1 MTDQD
6 FNFAT
11 TILTSKTPQQAA
23 AIIPNVITGS
33 TGLNKDLI
41 TWFKHYS
48 STLENYTQGLQQL
61 IDEATKIAERSSI
74 GFNNFPRNWNCLVNA
89 VKTEHDNNEA
99 VNKHLRQEII
109 NPLREL
115 IEKDVR
121 ISELM
126 INGQELQEISGNL
139 NREGEIQWNYK
150 APQSFQNLEDFKKIE
165 IQVMFDIILNF
176 FQLNNGKLTKDLK
189 NNENSTNYL
198 LGSFKLD
205 AEMQNQLNYLVNTQ
219 FATPQRGLQQ
229 QGQHL
234 APAAVPNNKQRRNSS
249 FAKLEKSASPKK
261 PSKLKSK
268 VGSIF
273 GRKKKK
279 EKFTGADSIA
289 EDESLS
295 EVSLPPTRTRNSSVL
310 SRSNSTRRSFI
321 DRFHRDESSTGI
333 SRQHEQHQQPL
344 SDPLPHAE
352 KPQPEIPQSPE
363 APQAKSLEP
372 VSEVQKELF
381 PPMQNGSERKGENQ
395 QSRVD
400 VPSQTLSPVT
410 PTHDGFGG
418 SVKPLPEPVDS
429 PNVIKYNDSDDSS
442 TEERRGSLLEK
453 HNLEVQPVSSPFTT
467 QPPAPV
473 PQESRSRQSSDG
485 IYSFEAGDDSNP
497 ISATPRSEQNVFGQ
511 MPDPNLSPEKTL
523 APPPPPSR
531 KVLHH
536 EEPTVRDSAL
546 FHNLPAASHSGRDSV
561 MAPLASQDTGHSLLK
576 NDFKHENLASTLGLS
591 SSIAEVINAS
601 FKDGQLIK
609 SQVVGEVAFNYN
621 GNASDPLVVTIPNSF
636 DKVLVNKTFIKD
648 LGQSKYKVNPTSIT
662 SKTLGGLKYLLKPTQ
677 VPVIIQQIW
686 KFEPHQSS
694 LMVSIRSTTPL
705 VLENFVVSVAL
716 NQDIEATSASSKPQ
730 GAFNKEKNRI
740 TWRYPQS
747 LALNGEERLIAR
759 FMTNGLGS
767 EHESGV
773 QIKFQVKDPQVKYCS
788 IYSENG
794 EEIPTFRNLV
804 SGSYSGHL

>member
-48 STLENYTQGLQQL
+48 STLEGYTQGLQQL
-61 IDEATKIAERSSI
+61 IDEANKIAERSSV

-89 VKTEHDNNEA
+89 IKTEHDNNETI
-99 VNKHLRQEII
+99 NKHLRQEII

-115 IEKDVR
+115 VEKDVR
-121 ISELM
+121 VSEL
-126 INGQELQEISGNL
+126 IVNGQELQEISGNL

-150 APQSFQNLEDFKKIE
+150 APQGFQNLEDFKKIE

-176 FQLNNGKLTKDLK
+176 FQLHNGRLTKDLK

-205 AEMQNQLNYLVNTQ
+205 AEMQNQLKYLVNTQ
-219 FATPQRGLQQ
+219 FATPQRGFQH
-229 QGQHL
+229 QGQH
-234 APAAVPNNKQRRNSS
+234 PPTAAPNNKQRRSSS

-279 EKFTGADSIA
+279 EKFAGAESIA

-295 EVSLPPTRTRNSSVL
+295 EVSLPPTRTRNSSML

-321 DRFHRDESSTGI
+321 DRFHRDESSTAI
-333 SRQHEQHQQPL
+333 SRQHEHQQLPL
-344 SDPLPHAE
+344 IEPSQHVE
-352 KPQPEIPQSPE
+352 KPQPEIPQPE
-363 APQAKSLEP
+363 APHTKSLEP
-372 VSEVQKELF
+372 VSEVQKEQF
-381 PPMQNGSERKGENQ
+381 PPIQNGPEKSSENQ
-395 QSRVD
+395 QPRVS
-400 VPSQTLSPVT
+400 VPTQTLSPVT

-418 SVKPLPEPVDS
+418 SIKPLPEPVDS

-442 TEERRGSLLEK
+442 TEERRASLLEK
-453 HNLEVQPVSSPFTT
+453 HNLEVQPVPSPFTT

-473 PQESRSRQSSDG
+473 PQSSRSRQSSDG

-497 ISATPRSEQNVFGQ
+497 ISATPRSEQNVFAQ
-511 MPDPNLSPEKTL
+511 MPDPNLSSEKTL

-536 EEPTVRDSAL
+536 DEPAVRDSAI
-546 FHNLPAASHSGRDSV
+546 FHNLPVASHSGRDSV

-576 NDFKHENLASTLGLS
+576 NDFKHENLAATLGLS

-621 GNASDPLVVTIPNSF
+621 GNTSDPLVVTIPNSF
-636 DKVLVNKTFIKD
+636 DKVLVNKTFIED
-648 LGQSKYKVNPTSIT
+648 LGQGKYKINPAFIT

-716 NQDIEATSASSKPQ
+716 NHDIEATSASSKPQ

-740 TWRYPQS
+740 TWRYPLS
-747 LALNGEERLIAR
+747 LTLNGEERLIAR

-788 IYSENG
+788 IYNENG